1 MRWLVAA
8 VVVMGVLIVGA
19 TGVLVAT
26 LVMRFHVPGHPAGSA
41 GAGAASPVPA
51 AVTLDEPAGTR
62 IAEVAA
68 LGDRLVLAL
77 HGGGP
82 DRVVVIDPATGRATF
97 RVGLAR

>member
-26 LVMRFHVPGHPAGSA
+26 LMARFHVPERPAASVGV
-41 GAGAASPVPA
+41 ASPVPA
-51 AVTLDEPAGTR
+51 AITLDEPAGTR
-62 IAEVAA
+62 IVGVSA

-82 DRVVVIDPATGRATF
+82 DRVVVIDAARRRPAL

>member
-8 VVVMGVLIVGA
+8 VAVMGVLILAA

-26 LVMRFHVPGHPAGSA
+26 LVARFHVPGHPVASS
-41 GAGAASPVPA
+41 SPVPA
-51 AVTLDEPAGTR
+51 AITLDEPAGTR
-62 IAEVAA
+62 IAGVSA

-82 DRVVVIDPATGRATF
+82 DRVVVIDPARGRAAF

>member
-8 VVVMGVLIVGA
+8 VVVMGVLILGG
-19 TGVLVAT
+19 TGVLLAT
-26 LVMRFHVPGHPAGSA
+26 LVARFHLPSHA
-41 GAGAASPVPA
+41 GAPPRRPA
-51 AVTLDEPAGTR
+51 VMTLDEPAGTR
-62 IAEVAA
+62 IAGVSA

-82 DRVVVIDPATGRATF
+82 DRVVVIDPASGRAFF

>member
-1 MRWLVAA
+1 MRWLVTA
-8 VVVMGVLIVGA
+8 VVVMGVLILGA

-26 LVMRFHVPGHPAGSA
+26 LVTRFHVPEHPA
-41 GAGAASPVPA
+41 ASVAPARPA
-51 AVTLDEPAGTR
+51 AITLDEPAGTR
-62 IAEVAA
+62 IASVSA

-82 DRVVVIDPATGRATF
+82 DRVVVIDPASRRALF

>member
-8 VVVMGVLIVGA
+8 VVVMGVLILAA

-26 LVMRFHVPGHPAGSA
+26 LVARFHVPGHPVAS
-41 GAGAASPVPA
+41 SPVPA
-51 AVTLDEPAGTR
+51 AITLDEPTGTR
-62 IAEVAA
+62 IVGVSA

-82 DRVVVIDPATGRATF
+82 DRVVVIDPARGRAAF

>member
-8 VVVMGVLIVGA
+8 VVVMGVLILGA
-19 TGVLVAT
+19 AGVLVAT
-26 LVMRFHVPGHPAGSA
+26 LVSRFHVPDILPRRVRRSA
-41 GAGAASPVPA
+41 AAI
-51 AVTLDEPAGTR
+51 TLDEPAGTR
-62 IAEVAA
+62 IAGVSA

-82 DRVVVIDPATGRATF
+82 DRVVVIDPARGRALF